1 MCIRDRII
9 SVLNKAGFVRSV
21 RGPQGGYFLAKS
33 PEEYTVGMILRLT
46 EGSLAPVNCLEYG
59 KESCSRR
66 DDCVTVLLW
75 KKLDE
80 AIRGVV
86 DTVTLKDL
94 VSWSSEHGQDYSI

>member
-1 MCIRDRII
+1 M
-9 SVLNKAGFVRSV
+9 
-21 RGPQGGYFLAKS
+21 
-33 PEEYTVGMILRLT
+33 
-46 EGSLAPVNCLEYG
+46 
-59 KESCSRR
+59 
-66 DDCVTVLLW
+66 TVLLW